1 MMNREW
7 DRAYCIGQIQAIV
20 RKSSHATAG
29 EMVEE
34 VRKALA
40 DLNNKRETQ
49 K

>member
-1 MMNREW
+1 MSREW
-7 DRAYCIGQIQAIV
+7 DQAYCIGQIRAIV
-20 RKSSHATAG
+20 RESSYATPE

>member
-1 MMNREW
+1 MSREW

-20 RKSSHATAG
+20 RESSHATAE
-29 EMVEE
+29 EMVEQ

-40 DLNNKRETQ
+40 DLNNKQETQ